1 MSAGTTFGVW
11 PLRGR
16 SDRRLPSGRPG
27 IGYVPAL
34 DGVRGLAV
42 MAVLAFHGGMPWARG
57 GFLGVDAFFVLSGYL
72 ITSLLLVEWEQ
83 NGRIAVI
90 AFWGRRA
97 RRLLPALLL
106 MVAVVTLGART
117 LLPPEE
123 VRLLRGDGLAA
134 LLYVA
139 NWRMILRGGDYFAQ
153 TSSPSPLEHTWSLGI
168 EEQFYVVWPLLMA
181 GLLAG
186 TLAVAAR
193 RAALTHVLVL
203 CAMGAA
209 ASTLLLATLYRSD
222 DPGRAYYGT
231 DTRGASLLVG
241 AGLAVLLAQRTSA
254 GDGLGR
260 QRVLSRWART
270 ALGACAFLTVSGLAW
285 AWSQASGGDA
295 RMYRGGLMMVA
306 VAVAVLLAHVVLVPR
321 GWSATVMAV
330 APLVLVGR
338 ISYGIYLWHWPTFIA
353 LNSDRTGRTGT
364 ELFVLRCLVT
374 LGVAALSYLLVE
386 RPIREGGFLRRPWA
400 VSNGVAGLA
409 ALACAGA
416 VAALVVA
423 ATVVPAPRPAEEAL
437 TADPA
442 AGTWIEDVTRH
453 PATLPGNR
461 AGATQG
467 PSHPATSGG
476 PANAVDH
483 HPLAGRDPVI
493 DVFGDSVAWS
503 MVTYL
508 PSHPGLDIRGRTL
521 LGCGVART
529 GPYRYFGKTYPRVGP
544 DCRNWPTL
552 WRRAIKAD
560 DPDVAFI
567 LVGRWETMDR
577 MVEGRWTHVGD
588 PAFDAY
594 LRSELELAIATAG
607 AHGARVVLATEP
619 YNRRGEQLDGSLFPE
634 DEPKRVTAWNAL
646 LRDVAADHPDVRILD
661 FGARVSPDAHFTWTA
676 GGVQV
681 RSDGLH
687 LTPSGV
693 HDWIA
698 PWLLPQL
705 RAAVTR

>member
-1 MSAGTTFGVW
+1 MSGGTAVGVG
-11 PLRGR
+11 PLHGW
-16 SDRRLPSGRPG
+16 SDRRLPSGRPS

-34 DGVRGLAV
+34 DGIRGLAV

-72 ITSLLLVEWEQ
+72 ITSLLLAEWEQ
-83 NGRIAVI
+83 TGRIALRT
-90 AFWGRRA
+90 FWVRRA

-106 MVAVVTLGART
+106 MVAVVMIGFRT

-153 TSSPSPLEHTWSLGI
+153 TASPSPLEHTWSLAI

-193 RAALTHVLVL
+193 RAALAHALVL
-203 CAMGAA
+203 CAIGAA
-209 ASTLLLATLYRSD
+209 VSTVLLATLYRPD

-241 AGLAVLLAQRTSA
+241 AGLAFLLARRLA
-254 GDGLGR
+254 GGGGLGR
-260 QRVLSRWART
+260 QRVPSRWART
-270 ALGACAFLTVSGLAW
+270 ALGACACLAVPGLAW

-295 RMYRGGLMMVA
+295 WLYRGGLLMVA

-321 GWSATVMAV
+321 GWSARVLAV

-353 LNSDRTGRTGT
+353 LNSDRTGRQGT
-364 ELFVLRCLVT
+364 DLFMVRCLVT
-374 LGVAALSYLLVE
+374 LGVAALSYLVG
-386 RPIREGGFLRRPWA
+386 RAPHPRRTTP
-400 VSNGVAGLA
+400 
-409 ALACAGA
+409 A
-416 VAALVVA
+416 VAHGSPGSLLSPVWAPSRLWSSRPRPYA
-423 ATVVPAPRPAEEAL
+423 RRDRRRGPWRRIHSWRTGSSTGRPAPIPGHR
-437 TADPA
+437 
-442 AGTWIEDVTRH
+442 AGTG
-453 PATLPGNR
+453 P
-461 AGATQG
+461 G
-467 PSHPATSGG
+467 PSDAAPSDG
-476 PANAVDH
+476 PAKAVHH

-493 DVFGDSVAWS
+493 VVFGDSIAWTL
-503 MVTYL
+503 VRYL
-508 PSHPGLDIRGRTL
+508 PSHPGLDIRGRVL

-529 GPYRYFGKTYPRVGP
+529 GPYRYFGQTYPGVGP
-544 DCRNWPTL
+544 DCREWPTL
-552 WRRAIKAD
+552 WRRAIDAD

-577 MVEGRWTHVGD
+577 MLEGRWTHVGD

-607 AHGARVVLATEP
+607 AHGARVVLATQP
-619 YNRRGEQLDGSLFPE
+619 YNRRGEQLDGSLYPE
-634 DEPKRVTAWNAL
+634 DEPERVTAWNAL
-646 LRDVAADHPDVRILD
+646 LRDVAADHPDVRVLD
-661 FGARVSPDAHFTWTA
+661 FGARVSPDGHFTWTA
-676 GGVQV
+676 GGIQV

-693 HDWIA
+693 QDWIA

-705 RAAVTR
+705 RTAMTR